1 MIRLGK
7 LEIKNVGPFEDQKFD
22 FDFDK
27 ENNHP
32 DIHIFTGANGTGKTT
47 ILHALANVFYST
59 NSKDNSN
66 NTNNFY
72 KRFTF
77 FDDVK
82 KVTQPVSL
90 SDKILY
96 SEFFKSFCEASL
108 FEKETNSFFE
118 KVTTI
123 ATKDQNLFTV
133 YGGYFEFPIKDSNK
147 SKDLISLSKFND
159 NLVSY
164 GDRIKKREIP
174 NDPFNFAAFGYSG
187 YRFINST
194 KIKSIEE
201 FNYNPL
207 YLSLDFNKKTDENN
221 NISNWIISRYS
232 KAAIEETHGNKALAD
247 KYRSAL
253 NCLMDSIE
261 KLTDGEFTFA
271 IKTNPWQVVT
281 KYHGNE
287 IEFDVLPDGL
297 RSILSWM
304 GDLLM
309 RLDQIPWENKEIPV
323 NEQDIIL
330 FLDEIEV
337 HLHPKWQYRILPLTK
352 AIFPNAQIFITT
364 HSPFILNSIDNAK
377 IYQLETEKGISKL
390 KKVSLSNTGDS
401 YQYIYEE
408 ILGVNKRFGVETEND
423 LKRFNEIDSEIVQGN
438 FEREAEFKE
447 VIASLADEGEE
458 VTSLISSKLF
468 RLKRVVGKDYLPA

>member
-7 LEIKNVGPFEDQKFD
+7 LEIKNVGPFEEQEFD
-22 FDFDK
+22 FHFDK
-27 ENNHP
+27 EKDHP

-47 ILHALANVFYST
+47 ILQSLANVL
-59 NSKDNSN
+59 NPNAKRHLI
-66 NTNNFY
+66 NNFY
-72 KRFTF
+72 KRFQVQDNEVKVLIFIKKKNQFLGVIKSTYDHEDTLMPMQYRVIKKLKDHSLNKEFTENVF
-77 FDDVK
+77 FDTK
-82 KVTQPVSL
+82 LAITHQT
-90 SDKILY
+90 
-96 SEFFKSFCEASL
+96 FK
-108 FEKETNSFFE
+108 
-118 KVTTI
+118 
-123 ATKDQNLFTV
+123 
-133 YGGYFEFPIKDSNK
+133 
-147 SKDLISLSKFND
+147 
-159 NLVSY
+159 
-164 GDRIKKREIP
+164 
-174 NDPFNFAAFGYSG
+174 FAAFGYSG
-187 YRFINST
+187 YRLINST
-194 KIKSIEE
+194 VIKNTEE
-201 FNYNPL
+201 SNYNPL
-207 YLSLDFNKKTDENN
+207 HLALEFDKKTEENN
-221 NISNWIISRYS
+221 NISNWIMNRYS
-232 KAAIEETHGNKALAD
+232 KAAIEETHGNKELAD

-253 NCLMDSIE
+253 NCLMESIE
-261 KLTDGEFTFA
+261 TLTNGEFTFT
-271 IKTNPWQVVT
+271 IKTNPLQVVT

-309 RLDQIPWENKEIPV
+309 RLDQIPWENNEIPV

-364 HSPFILNSIDNAK
+364 HSPFILNSIDDAK

-408 ILGVNKRFGVETEND
+408 ILGVTKRFGVETEND

-447 VIASLADEGEE
+447 VIASLADEGKE

>member
-7 LEIKNVGPFEDQKFD
+7 LEIKNVGPFEEQEFD
-22 FDFDK
+22 FHFDK
-27 ENNHP
+27 EKDHP

-47 ILHALANVFYST
+47 ILHALANVLDPNRDRHFI
-59 NSKDNSN
+59 
-66 NTNNFY
+66 NNFY
-72 KRFTF
+72 KRFQAQMNEVQVHINIKATNQF
-77 FDDVK
+77 LEKIRNTYADLMVTYFDGFDDLK
-82 KVTQPVSL
+82 DDPMYIEIISHIRFDTRQ
-90 SDKILY
+90 KIITKQT
-96 SEFFKSFCEASL
+96 FK
-108 FEKETNSFFE
+108 
-118 KVTTI
+118 
-123 ATKDQNLFTV
+123 
-133 YGGYFEFPIKDSNK
+133 
-147 SKDLISLSKFND
+147 
-159 NLVSY
+159 
-164 GDRIKKREIP
+164 
-174 NDPFNFAAFGYSG
+174 FAALGYSG
-187 YRFINST
+187 YRL
-194 KIKSIEE
+194 IKSTNIKNGEE
-201 FNYNPL
+201 SKDHPL
-207 YLSLDFNKKTDENN
+207 HLALEFDKKIDENN
-221 NISNWIISRYS
+221 NVSNWIISRYS

-309 RLDQIPWENKEIPV
+309 RLDQIPWENNEIPV

-337 HLHPKWQYRILPLTK
+337 HLHPKWQYRILPLTQT
-352 AIFPNAQIFITT
+352 IFPNAQIFITT

-377 IYQLETEKGISKL
+377 IYQLESEKGISKL

-408 ILGVNKRFGVETEND
+408 ILGVTKRFGVETEND

-447 VIASLADEGEE
+447 VIASLADEGKE